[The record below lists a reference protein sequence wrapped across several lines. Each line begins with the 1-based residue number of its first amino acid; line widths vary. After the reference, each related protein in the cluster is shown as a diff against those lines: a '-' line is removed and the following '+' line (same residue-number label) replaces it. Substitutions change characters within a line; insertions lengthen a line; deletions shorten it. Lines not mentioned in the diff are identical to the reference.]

1 MPPTG
6 HEMRTTVSIDDDVLT
21 AARALADR
29 QHRSLGDV
37 ISELA
42 RRGLAPSSPVG
53 GNSRNG
59 VPLLPLRANAV
70 PITLELVNR
79 LRDETLN

>member
-1 MPPTG
+1 MLPTG

-42 RRGLAPSSPVG
+42 RRGLAERHSTSAQTG
-53 GNSRNG
+53 
-59 VPLLPLRANAV
+59 LPTFDVRPNAR
-70 PITLELVNR
+70 PITLEMVR
-79 LRDETLN
+79 EAMDEA